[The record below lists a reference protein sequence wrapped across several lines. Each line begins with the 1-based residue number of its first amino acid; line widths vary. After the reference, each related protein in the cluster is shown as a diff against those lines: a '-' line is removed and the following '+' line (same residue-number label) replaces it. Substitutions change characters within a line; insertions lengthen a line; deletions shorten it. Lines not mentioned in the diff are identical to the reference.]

1 MTREDIIRMA
11 REASSGND
19 DRNIF
24 FDLIIDELEA
34 FATLVA
40 SAAVRETSA
49 EYRLGWNDG
58 QIAEREACAKI
69 AETPVGEY
77 EVVVACGTEPAPYLI
92 PRYLNWQDIVTTI
105 RARGQ
110 A

>member
-1 MTREDIIRMA
+1 MTNSKVIEM
-11 REASSGND
+11 
-19 DRNIF
+19 
-24 FDLIIDELEA
+24 LEA
-34 FATLVA
+34 EWRDRLK
-40 SAAVRETSA
+40 AAV
-49 EYRLGWNDG
+49 L
-58 QIAEREACAKI
+58 AEREACAKI

-92 PRYLNWQDIVTTI
+92 PRYLNWQDIAQAI

>member
-1 MTREDIIRMA
+1 MTRQDIEQWT
-11 REASSGND
+11 REAGG
-19 DRNIF
+19 
-24 FDLIIDELEA
+24 FDATPEFLA
-34 FATLVA
+34 KFAALVA
-40 SAAVRETSA
+40 S
-49 EYRLGWNDG
+49 
-58 QIAEREACAKI
+58 AEREACAKI

-92 PRYLNWQDIVTTI
+92 PRYLNWQDIAQAI